1 MLMVSHVCTNF
12 KKESIRIARIFLNL
26 EPEQG

>member
-1 MLMVSHVCTNF
+1 MLMVSHVCINSQN
-12 KKESIRIARIFLNL
+12 ESIRIARIFLNL